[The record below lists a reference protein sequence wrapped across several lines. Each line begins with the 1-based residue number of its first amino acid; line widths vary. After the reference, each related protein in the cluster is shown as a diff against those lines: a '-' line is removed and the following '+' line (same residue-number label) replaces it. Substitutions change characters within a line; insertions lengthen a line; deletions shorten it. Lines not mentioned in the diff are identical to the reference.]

1 MENLYLIDGNANN
14 FLKIDSTNSISVP
27 SYPETTIEYN
37 IGFLRYEITVEE
49 LRRRVNAPEH
59 LNKVDMISYLR
70 LAKNSARL
78 LLEKY
83 DIISSL
89 HHRLSK
95 HTILSKVSEKECED
109 LAIGI
114 HDINMS
120 CFPFTVLAEDSI
132 SKLKETGVKCDQEKE
147 LLKKRYQDLE
157 TARYAVK
164 PCIYAFII

>member
-1 MENLYLIDGNANN
+1 MYR
-14 FLKIDSTNSISVP
+14 
-27 SYPETTIEYN
+27 
-37 IGFLRYEITVEE
+37 RYEITVEE
-49 LRRRVNAPEH
+49 LRRRVSAPEH

-83 DIISSL
+83 DIINSL

-109 LAIGI
+109 LASGI

-120 CFPFTVLAEDSI
+120 YFPFRVVANHSLNRV
-132 SKLKETGVKCDQEKE
+132 KEVETNGVTEVEC
-147 LLKKRYQDLE
+147 LKKRYQDLE
-157 TARYAVK
+157 TARYYILRCSFFSLILATSSKEGLKRPVSVST
-164 PCIYAFII
+164 AFPLTVSD